1 MQPHGPVYFVEVTG
15 VMTATDS
22 QELRIPKFQPE
33 QVVATTKDS
42 LHKSE
47 SDKHLGKA
55 LSYQSSK
62 GTV

>member
-22 QELRIPKFQPE
+22 QEVTTPKSQPE
-33 QVVATTKDS
+33 QVVTATKDS
-42 LHKSE
+42 LYKSK
-47 SDKHLGKA
+47 SNKHPGKA